1 LKKVICILIAIC
13 IVTGLSACGNE
24 QSVAVEDRYVRGS
37 IVGDTWTNQWLGI
50 SYTLTDGFSFT
61 SEEKL
66 YELMQITSDTIFE
79 DDQGNSF
86 VDYSMLD
93 TVYEMMAYHNNGS
106 NVVVISEMNM
116 TGLTE
121 NEYMNYI
128 RLQIIQAA
136 LEYNFTELYDF
147 QLGSVSMK
155 RCDGSTTAYGA
166 MVYQT
171 YLLYARGDRIISIV
185 ISSPHEDTV
194 ENIITSFG

>member
-1 LKKVICILIAIC
+1 MKKVICILIAIC

-79 DDQGNSF
+79 DEQGNSF

-106 NVVVISEMNM
+106 NVVVISEMNI

-121 NEYMNYI
+121 KEYMNYI

-147 QLGSVSMK
+147 QLGSVSIK
-155 RCDGSTTAYGA
+155 RCDGFTAAYGVT
-166 MVYQT
+166 VYQT
-171 YLLYARGDRIISIV
+171 YLLFARGDRIISIV